1 METIA
6 DLAGNYRTPPG
17 ETRAWMRMFPS
28 LTFYS
33 KLVYDIIRYSRLAQR
48 GEYDL
53 AAWRESS
60 LGVLRALERTG
71 VQVTIEG
78 LAHLYTF
85 EGPCVFV
92 ANHMS
97 TLETLVLPGIIHPA
111 KNATFVVKRGVV
123 EYPVFK
129 HLILSRDPIVVDR
142 VNPRA
147 DLETVL
153 TEGPR
158 IIRNGQ
164 SIIVFPQTT
173 RRLDFDPK
181 SFNSIG
187 LKLARRAEVPMIPI
201 ALRTDAWGV
210 GKLIKEFGRIDPHR
224 PVRIAFGQ
232 AIDPGTK
239 GNLAHQSVVE
249 FIQHK
254 LESWDT
260 QTP

>member
-1 METIA
+1 M
-6 DLAGNYRTPPG
+6 RT
-17 ETRAWMRMFPS
+17 FPS
-28 LTFYS
+28 LVFYS
-33 KLVYDIIRYSRLAQR
+33 RLVYSVIRYSRLAQR
-48 GEYDL
+48 QQYDI

-60 LGVLRALERTG
+60 LGVLHTLEQTG
-71 VQVTIEG
+71 VQINIEG
-78 LAHLYTF
+78 LDNLKKF
-85 EGPCVFV
+85 DGPCVFV

-147 DLETVL
+147 DLEMVL
-153 TEGPR
+153 TQGPKS
-158 IIRNGQ
+158 IAGGQ

-181 SFNSIG
+181 LFNTIG
-187 LKLARRAEVPMIPI
+187 LKLARRAGVPVVPI

-210 GKLIKEFGRIDPHR
+210 GKLIKEFGRIDPAK
-224 PVRIAFGQ
+224 PVHIAFGE
-232 AIDPGTK
+232 AIDPGAR
-239 GNLAHQSVVE
+239 GNASHQTVIE
-249 FIQHK
+249 FIQSK
-254 LESWDT
+254 LEGW
-260 QTP
+260 QTAID